1 MSASSKEHKAS
12 APKLLGFA
20 SIAVS
25 SSRYEGI
32 KSGETVDDPSG
43 NAIATLIEKAG
54 FKIVHRATVSDNKD
68 QIMGAVTNALND
80 PNVDVIITYG
90 GTGISKSDVT
100 IETLNP
106 MFEKNIPG
114 FGELLRKISFD
125 EIGSASI
132 LTRATAGVVK
142 GKVVFCLPGS
152 KQAVETAMKYLIL
165 PESAHIIKHIREK

>member
-1 MSASSKEHKAS
+1 
-12 APKLLGFA
+12 
-20 SIAVS
+20 
-25 SSRYEGI
+25 
-32 KSGETVDDPSG
+32 
-43 NAIATLIEKAG
+43 
-54 FKIVHRATVSDNKD
+54 
-68 QIMGAVTNALND
+68 MGAVTNALND